1 MQTFFKSIL
10 DKYKKVQQ
18 QLHASQGNENDWNL
32 LQNCISMLQHIGDF
46 RLKLHEF
53 EEKVSKSL
61 QEKQKQ
67 MNEQNSTN
75 LQIILSTYRITEK
88 RSKNEFKKLIGIAQT
103 LTDYEQQE
111 GIFFVIF
118 DQIKPMCEYVHDT
131 TLASI
136 FTPIENQLKNILPD
150 GNEIGGSGGSGGD
163 LPDYSFAP
171 QEFITIIGQ
180 YFLTL
185 PQHLEPLLLTPNQ
198 QLKSALELC
207 DERYART
214 NTANEACADIL
225 LALLVDECCA
235 LYSEKITQICEL
247 NNYATKQLACDIE
260 YLNSVVDELGL
271 TLNTNLQQTIKLLRA
286 PAENYLATSAG
297 CDPRLVTAIRQKRNI
312 VSRE

>member
-1 MQTFFKSIL
+1 M
-10 DKYKKVQQ
+10 
-18 QLHASQGNENDWNL
+18 
-32 LQNCISMLQHIGDF
+32 LQNIGDF

-67 MNEQNSTN
+67 INEQNSKD
-75 LQIILSTYRITEK
+75 LQTILSAYKITEK
-88 RSKNEFKKLIGIAQT
+88 RSQNEFKKLVETSHT
-103 LTDYEQQE
+103 LSDYEQQE
-111 GIFFVIF
+111 GIFFAIF
-118 DQIKPMCEYVHDT
+118 DQLKPMCEYVHDT

-136 FTPIENQLKNILPD
+136 FTPIENQLKNVLPD
-150 GNEIGGSGGSGGD
+150 GGNDGGSGD

-214 NTANEACADIL
+214 STANEACADIL

-235 LYSEKITQICEL
+235 LYSEKITQIFEL
-247 NNYATKQLACDIE
+247 NNYAAKQLACDIE
-260 YLNSVVDELGL
+260 YLNSVVEELGL
-271 TLNTNLQQTIKLLRA
+271 SLNANLQQTIKLLRA

-312 VSRE
+312 VSKE